1 MKTIL
6 KPLPHDT
13 YSPDMDMLILY
24 VMDGLGA
31 SGEWTAGILQRE
43 YGKEITRNAVISRR
57 RKLRLRGLTF
67 KGATEE

>member
-1 MKTIL
+1 
-6 KPLPHDT
+6 
-13 YSPDMDMLILY
+13 MDMLILY